1 MSVTRRWREG
11 RRRLGPR
18 VSGAAGALPNFEP
31 RCAVG
36 VLVET
41 GRSSPDGCRVV
52 YRGFLSCSA
61 DDAALCLV
69 STRHLAL
76 QKYSKM
82 NKLLIALALAPAAA
96 LVAPSV
102 PRA

>member
-1 MSVTRRWREG
+1 MSRT
-11 RRRLGPR
+11 
-18 VSGAAGALPNFEP
+18 AAGALPNFEA

-36 VLVET
+36 VRAET
-41 GRSSPDGCRVV
+41 ERCSPDGCRVIWPA
-52 YRGFLSCSA
+52 FPSCSA

-69 STRHLAL
+69 STRHLGL